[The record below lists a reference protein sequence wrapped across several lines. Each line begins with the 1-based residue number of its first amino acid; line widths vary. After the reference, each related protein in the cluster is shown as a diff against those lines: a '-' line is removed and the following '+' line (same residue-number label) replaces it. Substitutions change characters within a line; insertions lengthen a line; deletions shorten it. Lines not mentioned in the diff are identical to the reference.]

1 MTHLLSIHCIVIA
14 TLSPIMLN
22 TFIILSI
29 LSLLVYVL
37 RRWHKS
43 PLPNEAIIR
52 TGVGGVL
59 AVTGKG
65 IFVLPLLHRASR
77 IDLSTKSFV
86 LEFPETAP
94 LPIKGTNQITLSASV
109 NLKISHDNIAMVATK
124 HGTRNASSQ
133 QYIESLFSPQ
143 FDEVI
148 RITGRR
154 FSYESLKSN
163 LEEFNFAIIE
173 RCGEVEDLH
182 GFELVALSLSS
193 VTLVDL

>member
-1 MTHLLSIHCIVIA
+1 MNNLCIVIA

-22 TFIILSI
+22 AFIILSI
-29 LSLLVYVL
+29 LSLLGYVL
-37 RRWHKS
+37 RIWYKS

-94 LPIKGTNQITLSASV
+94 LPIKGTSQITLS
-109 NLKISHDNIAMVATK
+109 
-124 HGTRNASSQ
+124 GTPV
-133 QYIESLFSPQ
+133 L
-143 FDEVI
+143 
-148 RITGRR
+148 
-154 FSYESLKSN
+154 
-163 LEEFNFAIIE
+163 
-173 RCGEVEDLH
+173 
-182 GFELVALSLSS
+182 
-193 VTLVDL
+193 

>member
-1 MTHLLSIHCIVIA
+1 
-14 TLSPIMLN
+14 MLN
-22 TFIILSI
+22 AFIILSI
-29 LSLLVYVL
+29 LSLLGYVL
-37 RRWHKS
+37 RIWYKS

-77 IDLSTKSFV
+77 IDLRTKSFV
-86 LEFPETAP
+86 IEFPETAP
-94 LPIKGTNQITLSASV
+94 LPIKGTNKITLSATV
-109 NLKISHDNIAMVATK
+109 NLKISHDNIAMVAAK

-154 FSYESLKSN
+154 FNYESLKSN
-163 LEEFNFAIIE
+163 LDEFNFAIIE

-193 VTLVDL
+193 LTLVDL

>member
-1 MTHLLSIHCIVIA
+1 MNILCIVIA

-22 TFIILSI
+22 AFIILSI
-29 LSLLVYVL
+29 LSLLGYVL
-37 RRWHKS
+37 RIWYKS

-77 IDLSTKSFV
+77 IDLRTKSFV
-86 LEFPETAP
+86 IEFPETAP
-94 LPIKGTNQITLSASV
+94 LPIKGTNKITLSATV
-109 NLKISHDNIAMVATK
+109 NLKISHDNIAMVAAK
-124 HGTRNASSQ
+124 HETRNASSQ

-154 FSYESLKSN
+154 FNYESLKSN
-163 LEEFNFAIIE
+163 LDEFNFAIIE

-193 VTLVDL
+193 LTLVDL

>member
-1 MTHLLSIHCIVIA
+1 MNILCIVIA

-22 TFIILSI
+22 AFIILSI
-29 LSLLVYVL
+29 LSLLGYVL
-37 RRWHKS
+37 RIWYKS

-77 IDLSTKSFV
+77 IDLRTKSFV
-86 LEFPETAP
+86 IEFPETAP
-94 LPIKGTNQITLSASV
+94 LPIKGTNKITLSATV
-109 NLKISHDNIAMVATK
+109 NLKISHDNIAMVAAK

-154 FSYESLKSN
+154 FNYESLKSN
-163 LEEFNFAIIE
+163 LDEFNFAIIE

-193 VTLVDL
+193 LTLVDL

>member
-1 MTHLLSIHCIVIA
+1 MNILCIVIA

-22 TFIILSI
+22 AFIILSI
-29 LSLLVYVL
+29 LSLLGYVL
-37 RRWHKS
+37 RIWYKS

-77 IDLSTKSFV
+77 IDLRTKSFV
-86 LEFPETAP
+86 IEFPETAP
-94 LPIKGTNQITLSASV
+94 LPIKGTNQITLSATV
-109 NLKISHDNIAMVATK
+109 NLKISHDNIAMVAAK

-133 QYIESLFSPQ
+133 QHIESLFSPQ

-154 FSYESLKSN
+154 FNYESLKSN
-163 LEEFNFAIIE
+163 LDEFNFAIIE